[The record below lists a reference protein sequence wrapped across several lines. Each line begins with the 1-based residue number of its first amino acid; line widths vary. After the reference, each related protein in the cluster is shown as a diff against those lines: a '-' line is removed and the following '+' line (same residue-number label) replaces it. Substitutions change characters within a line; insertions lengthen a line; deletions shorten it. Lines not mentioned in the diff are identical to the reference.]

1 MEWCDQKPAD
11 NITLYVYAGADGK
24 FQIYEDEGTNYNYEK
39 GKYATID
46 INYNDATR
54 TLTIGKT
61 NGSYKGMP
69 KTRNFNIVY
78 CTKDKAQE
86 LTFEPANGK
95 TVKYNGKEV
104 SVKL

>member
-1 MEWCDQKPAD
+1 MEWCDEKPAD
-11 NITLYVYAGADGK
+11 NIILYVYAGADGK

-46 INYNDATR
+46 ITYNDASR

-61 NGSYKGMP
+61 VGSYNGMP
-69 KTRNFNIVY
+69 KARSFTIVY

>member
-1 MEWCDQKPAD
+1 
-11 NITLYVYAGADGK
+11 
-24 FQIYEDEGTNYNYEK
+24 
-39 GKYATID
+39 
-46 INYNDATR
+46 
-54 TLTIGKT
+54 
-61 NGSYKGMP
+61 MP